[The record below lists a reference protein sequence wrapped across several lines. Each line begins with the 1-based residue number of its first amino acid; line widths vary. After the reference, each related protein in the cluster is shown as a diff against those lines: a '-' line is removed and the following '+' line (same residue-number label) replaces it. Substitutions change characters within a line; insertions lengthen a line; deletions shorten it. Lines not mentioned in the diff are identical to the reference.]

1 MDAGVSGLDG
11 GVSGVEGGVV
21 GVEGVDGELGAGSSL
36 LLEELSSS
44 LSEDSLDES
53 SDFAGVGE
61 GLGLGLG
68 LGDGEGDGE
77 GAGAGSFFFF
87 WSSDATDF
95 FGLRLK
101 SCASSKESSPTSS
114 WRLSTPEISGVA
126 IEAGSNCFPLSQVL
140 LTAFSS
146 SSLSQDF

>member
-1 MDAGVSGLDG
+1 MDAGVSGFEAGVSGFDAGVSGLEG

-87 WSSDATDF
+87 FFFFFFFVTVPHLQQSVEDEDDGSEVGSLDAAD
-95 FGLRLK
+95 
-101 SCASSKESSPTSS
+101 SP
-114 WRLSTPEISGVA
+114 RYDPA
-126 IEAGSNCFPLSQVL
+126 
-140 LTAFSS
+140 
-146 SSLSQDF
+146 